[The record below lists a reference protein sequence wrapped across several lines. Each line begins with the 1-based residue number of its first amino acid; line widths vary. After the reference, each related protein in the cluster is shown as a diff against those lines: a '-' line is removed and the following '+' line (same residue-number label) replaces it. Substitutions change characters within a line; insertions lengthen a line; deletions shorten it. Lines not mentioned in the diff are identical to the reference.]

1 MKPTWLMA
9 ERTLREI
16 SDEEEIWLTI
26 RSILTVTRVAVL
38 FGTIIVSE
46 FFEQYYFL
54 DLTIAIWSLIVGI
67 PLFFFISVL
76 ILWGNKAFIPISP
89 EEQMTTI
96 LRPILER
103 T

>member
-1 MKPTWLMA
+1 MA
-9 ERTLREI
+9 ERLVHEK

-26 RSILTVTRVAVL
+26 RSVLTFSRVIVL

-46 FFEQYYFL
+46 LFEDYYFL
-54 DLTIAIWSLIVGI
+54 DLTVAIWSLIVGI

-76 ILWGNKAFIPISP
+76 ILWGNKAFIPVSTQ
-89 EEQMTTI
+89 EQMTTI

>member
-1 MKPTWLMA
+1 MA
-9 ERTLREI
+9 ERLVHEK

-26 RSILTVTRVAVL
+26 RSVLTFSRVIVL

-46 FFEQYYFL
+46 LFEDYYFL
-54 DLTIAIWSLIVGI
+54 DLTVAIWSLIVGI

-76 ILWGNKAFIPISP
+76 ILWGNKVFIPVSTQ
-89 EEQMTTI
+89 EQMTTI

>member
-1 MKPTWLMA
+1 MA
-9 ERTLREI
+9 ERPHREI

-38 FGTIIVSE
+38 LGTIIVSE

-54 DLTIAIWSLIVGI
+54 NLTIAIWSLIIGI

-89 EEQMTTI
+89 EEQMSTI

-103 T
+103 A

>member
-1 MKPTWLMA
+1 MA
-9 ERTLREI
+9 ERPLREI

-38 FGTIIVSE
+38 LGTIIVSE

-76 ILWGNKAFIPISP
+76 ILWGNKAFIPISQ

>member
-1 MKPTWLMA
+1 MA
-9 ERTLREI
+9 ERPLREI
-16 SDEEEIWLTI
+16 TDEEEIWLTI

-38 FGTIIVSE
+38 VGTIIVSE

-54 DLTIAIWSLIVGI
+54 ELTIAIWSLIVGI

-76 ILWGNKAFIPISP
+76 ILWGNKAFIPVSP

>member
-1 MKPTWLMA
+1 MA
-9 ERTLREI
+9 AGLAQEK

-26 RSILTVTRVAVL
+26 RSVLTFTRVIVL

-46 FFEQYYFL
+46 LFEEYYIL
-54 DLTIAIWSLIVGI
+54 DLTVAIWSLIVGI
-67 PLFFFISVL
+67 PLFFFISIL
-76 ILWGNKAFIPISP
+76 ILWGNKAFIPVSTQ
-89 EEQMTTI
+89 EQMSTI

>member
-1 MKPTWLMA
+1 MA
-9 ERTLREI
+9 ERPHREI

-38 FGTIIVSE
+38 LGTIIVSE

-54 DLTIAIWSLIVGI
+54 DLTVAIWSLIVGI

>member
-1 MKPTWLMA
+1 MA
-9 ERTLREI
+9 ERALGEI

-26 RSILTVTRVAVL
+26 RSVLTITRVAVL

-46 FFEQYYFL
+46 FFEQYYIL
-54 DLTIAIWSLIVGI
+54 DLTVAIWSLIVGI

-76 ILWGNKAFIPISP
+76 ILNKAFIPASTH
-89 EEQMTTI
+89 EQVSTI

>member
-1 MKPTWLMA
+1 MA
-9 ERTLREI
+9 ERFDNT

-26 RSILTVTRVAVL
+26 RSILTVTRVLVL
-38 FGTIIVSE
+38 VGTILVSE
-46 FFEQYYFL
+46 LFEDYYIL
-54 DLTIAIWSLIVGI
+54 DLTVAIWSLIVGI

-76 ILWGNKAFIPISP
+76 ILWGNKAFIPVTTK
-89 EEQMTTI
+89 EQVTTI

>member
-1 MKPTWLMA
+1 MA
-9 ERTLREI
+9 EKKLRRK

-26 RSILTVTRVAVL
+26 RSVLTVTRVIVL

-46 FFEQYYFL
+46 LFEEYYFL
-54 DLTIAIWSLIVGI
+54 DLTIALWSLIVGI
-67 PLFFFISVL
+67 PLFFVISLL
-76 ILWGNKAFIPISP
+76 ILWGNKAFIPVSQQ
-89 EEQMTTI
+89 EKMTTI

>member
-1 MKPTWLMA
+1 MA
-9 ERTLREI
+9 ERPLREI

-38 FGTIIVSE
+38 LGTIIVSE

>member
-1 MKPTWLMA
+1 MA
-9 ERTLREI
+9 EHPHREI

-38 FGTIIVSE
+38 LGTIIVSE

>member
-1 MKPTWLMA
+1 MA
-9 ERTLREI
+9 ERPIREI

-38 FGTIIVSE
+38 LGTIIVSE

>member
-1 MKPTWLMA
+1 MA
-9 ERTLREI
+9 ERPLREI

-38 FGTIIVSE
+38 LGTIIVSE

-76 ILWGNKAFIPISP
+76 ILWGNKAFIPVSP

>member
-1 MKPTWLMA
+1 MA
-9 ERTLREI
+9 ERNLREI

-26 RSILTVTRVAVL
+26 RSVLTVTRVAVL
-38 FGTIIVSE
+38 FGTILVSE
-46 FFEQYYFL
+46 FFEEYYFL
-54 DLTIAIWSLIVGI
+54 DLTVAIWSLIVGI

-76 ILWGNKAFIPISP
+76 ILWGNKVFIPVSP
-89 EEQMTTI
+89 QEQMTTI

>member
-1 MKPTWLMA
+1 MA
-9 ERTLREI
+9 ERPLREI

-38 FGTIIVSE
+38 LGTIIVSE

-76 ILWGNKAFIPISP
+76 ILWGNKVFIPISP

>member
-1 MKPTWLMA
+1 MKPTCLMA

-38 FGTIIVSE
+38 LGTIIVSE

>member
-1 MKPTWLMA
+1 MA
-9 ERTLREI
+9 ERPHREI

-26 RSILTVTRVAVL
+26 RSILTVMRVAVL
-38 FGTIIVSE
+38 LGTIIVSE